1 MLLNPL
7 YLSAGFMA
15 TVLLSFYFLLKAT
28 KGNKIVAGIIIAWM
42 IIQGIIASTGF
53 YTDTHT
59 MPPRFMTLLLPP
71 FILMIIL
78 FLTNKGRRFIDSL
91 DTEQLTW
98 LHIVRIPVEIC
109 LFLLY
114 TYQLV
119 PQLMTFEGINFD
131 ILSGLTAPFIAYFG
145 YRKNQFGK
153 TILLSWN
160 LICLGLLVN
169 IAYHGILSVPT
180 SFQKFGFEQP
190 NIALTYF
197 PYHFLPGLIVPLV
210 LFAHLVCMR
219 KLLFRNEHR
228 L

>member
-1 MLLNPL
+1 MSLTPL

-28 KGNKIVAGIIIAWM
+28 KKNKIVGGILIVWM

-53 YTDTHT
+53 HTDTHT
-59 MPPRFMTLLLPP
+59 MPPRFMALLLPP

-114 TYQLV
+114 TYQLL

-145 YRKNQFGK
+145 YRKKQFGK
-153 TILLSWN
+153 PILLSWN

-219 KLLFRNEHR
+219 KLLLRNEQR